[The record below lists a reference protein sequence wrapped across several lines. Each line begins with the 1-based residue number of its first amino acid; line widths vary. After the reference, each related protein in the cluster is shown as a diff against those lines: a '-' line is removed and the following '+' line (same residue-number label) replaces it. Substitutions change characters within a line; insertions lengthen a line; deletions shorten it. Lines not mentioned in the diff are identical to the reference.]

1 MDKKILR
8 CAVYTR
14 KSTEEGLQQDFN
26 SLQAQREAC
35 EAYITSQKHEGWQIV
50 KQHYDDGGFSG
61 GNMQRPG
68 LQMLLK
74 DIETGKVNVVVVYKV
89 DRLTRSLMDFAKIIE
104 QFDKRG
110 VFFVS
115 VTQSFNTTSSMGRL
129 TLNVLLSFAQFE
141 REVTGERIRD
151 KIAASKQK
159 GMFMGGNVP
168 LGYKVD
174 KRKLHVVP
182 EDAETVRYIFRQYL
196 ELGCIRLLHDHLRVS
211 GIRSRT
217 GKTLSRG
224 NLRNILH
231 KRIYI
236 GEITH
241 KGKSYPGLHEG
252 IIDQELWDKV
262 HRQFGKNRL
271 GVKGKHSKAT
281 AAPLAGKLFGISGE
295 RLVPVYSRK
304 NGRRYRYYVSE
315 SLTTGPAAQS
325 PNAWRLPGT
334 DLENNITQTIR
345 RMLDDRKGIIPLLQK
360 SGVGAAYFAAV
371 FSKTDVFRARL
382 ASQEDKDEALA
393 ELLERVD
400 VHQDGLKIKIHLSPL
415 LGKEHAATKPTMT
428 HEVAMRMP
436 RRGIESKLVISGNEN
451 AIADPVLIRAIARGR
466 VWFDEFLTGQVRSMG
481 DIAKKYILSDSHIG
495 NLLPLAFLAPD
506 IVEAIL
512 LGRQPT
518 GLTLEQLTKHV
529 DLPIDWEG
537 QRRTIET
544 LLS

>member
-1 MDKKILR
+1 MTLR
-8 CAVYTR
+8 CAIYTR

-35 EAYITSQKHEGWQIV
+35 EAYITSQKHEGWQLV

-74 DIETGKVNVVVVYKV
+74 DIEAGKVNVVVVYKV

-168 LGYKVD
+168 LGYRVD

-196 ELGCIRLLHDHLRVS
+196 ALGCIRLLHDHLRENGV
-211 GIRSRT
+211 RSRT
-217 GKTLSRG
+217 GKILSRG

-241 KGKSYPGLHEG
+241 KGKSYPGLHDG

-271 GVKGKHSKAT
+271 GVKGKHSKSI
-281 AAPLAGKLFGISGE
+281 AAPLAGRLFGICGE

-315 SLTTGPAAQS
+315 SLTTAPAAQS
-325 PNAWRLPGT
+325 PNAWRLPGA

-345 RMLDDRKGIIPLLQK
+345 RMLDDRKALTSPLQK
-360 SGVGAAYFAAV
+360 SGISGAYFAAV
-371 FSKTDVFRARL
+371 FSKADVFRARL

-393 ELLERVD
+393 ELLDRVD
-400 VHQDGLKIKIHLSPL
+400 VHQDGLKIRIHLSPL
-415 LGKEHAATKPTMT
+415 LGKEHTATKLTMI
-428 HEVAMRMP
+428 HEVTMRMQ

-466 VWFDEFLTGQVRSMG
+466 VWFDEFLTGQARSMG
-481 DIAKKYILSDSHIG
+481 DIAKKYNVSDSHIG

-518 GLTLEQLTKHV
+518 GLTLEQLTKHI
-529 DLPIDWEG
+529 DLPMDWKG
-537 QRRTIET
+537 QRQ